1 MAHNGTYRWKALRML
16 ETTIFGEMLV
26 EGVLV
31 LTLKLGFEWIVRY
44 DRKCLWSIHR
54 VRGG

>member
-44 DRKCLWSIHR
+44 DRECMWSIHR